1 MRKEVRSR
9 GESKEFKDVG
19 DFFPGVSMLVL
30 LVNQKLH
37 LNGQDLR
44 PKLGI
49 GTHPCL
55 PVPTHSCNSSQEV
68 NKYLEECEHS

>member
-1 MRKEVRSR
+1 
-9 GESKEFKDVG
+9 
-19 DFFPGVSMLVL
+19 MLVL